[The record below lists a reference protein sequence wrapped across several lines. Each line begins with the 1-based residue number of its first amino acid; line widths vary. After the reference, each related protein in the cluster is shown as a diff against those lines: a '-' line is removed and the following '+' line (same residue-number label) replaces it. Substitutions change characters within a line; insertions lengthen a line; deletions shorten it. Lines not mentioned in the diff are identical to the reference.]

1 MSEQTKSVKVLV
13 SLHQPEQTNLKNYII
28 GFIASLALTLIAYF
42 ITQYHTSGGRTLLFW
57 ALSVLA
63 LSQFLIQL
71 FFFLHVGREFPPRYK
86 LMITSFMILVVLIL
100 VGGSLW
106 IMHSLD
112 GRVMPTTQQMIKY
125 MNSQDNL

>member
-1 MSEQTKSVKVLV
+1 MSNVAKMSKTLV
-13 SLHQPEQTNLKNYII
+13 SEHQPEQAKFKSYII
-28 GFIASLALTLIAYF
+28 GFIASLALTMSAYF
-42 ITQYHTSGGRTLLFW
+42 ITYYHVSGGRALLFG

-106 IMHSLD
+106 IMHSLN
-112 GRVMPTTQQMIKY
+112 GRVMPSTNQMVKY